1 MGQSWIPTFID
12 RLPLVQRPLAYAERM
27 HAGQSRS
34 DGSPFILHP
43 LEVASLL
50 YDAGAPDHL
59 VAAGVLHD
67 VIEKTEATASD
78 LQAQFGPAITAL
90 IVSVSD
96 DDRISGYA
104 TRKAALRQQVA
115 GAGDE
120 ALALFAADKL
130 SKLRELRREA
140 SAQSGGGSGPG
151 RPREPRAR
159 RLRHYQRSLALLEE
173 RLPQSPLV
181 AQLREE
187 LQSFLRERALLAP
200 MG

>member
-1 MGQSWIPTFID
+1 MGKSWIPTFIY
-12 RLPLVQRPLAYAERM
+12 RLPIVQRALEYAERM
-27 HAGQSRS
+27 HAGQSRP

-50 YDAGAPDHL
+50 HDVGAPEHL
-59 VAAGVLHD
+59 VTAGVLHD
-67 VIEKTEATASD
+67 VIEKTDATSSD
-78 LQAQFGPAITAL
+78 VRAQFGPAITAL
-90 IVSVSD
+90 VVSVSD
-96 DDRISGYA
+96 DDRIAGYA

-120 ALALFAADKL
+120 ALTLFAADKL
-130 SKLRELRREA
+130 SKLRELCRET
-140 SAQSGGGSGPG
+140 SAQSGGGPTSA

-181 AQLREE
+181 AQLRDE
-187 LQSFLRERALLAP
+187 LQSFLGERALLAP
-200 MG
+200 AG

>member
-1 MGQSWIPTFID
+1 MGPSWVPTYID
-12 RLPLVQRPLAYAERM
+12 RLPLVQRALVYAERV
-27 HAGQSRS
+27 HSGQSRP

-50 YDAGAPDHL
+50 YDAGAPEHL

-67 VIEKTEATASD
+67 TIEKTDVTPSD
-78 LQAQFGPAITAL
+78 LQARFGPEIIAL
-90 IVSVSD
+90 VVSVSD
-96 DDRISGYA
+96 DDRIRGYA

-115 GAGDE
+115 DAGDE

-140 SAQSGGGSGPG
+140 SAESTGQPAPG
-151 RPREPRAR
+151 RAREPRAR

-181 AQLREE
+181 GQLRDE
-187 LQSFLRERALLAP
+187 LRSFLAERATLTRA
-200 MG
+200 G